1 MHLDDLLAIEDLE
14 ERDKQLRRA
23 FSPATALIEVS
34 GSELKA
40 LTILCNLTFKR
51 ADVPDLLSVAQA
63 KQALSDPV
71 HFERCLNEVRWFH
84 SHNLKYPDPRVSH
97 QRLILPRPQTVPGII
112 TSSAE
117 PALLGWSHNSTE
129 VNRARLFSTAFL
141 MDGEA
146 TCLAEQVISSPSKWL
161 PKLAQRSLPS
171 ETRQQ
176 LRQRLLELL
185 EQSTLPEEISPY
197 SKQIRVFDGRDYR
210 SVTPVV
216 SHSLLSKSQQLANS
230 RQLRATTIEHA
241 HPASVSDL
249 VASQGGRVRALF
261 YPPPVYVPKTQG
273 LAGARSNKTRHGG
286 SVFDHKALGS
296 RHFVL
301 ALKQLVG
308 SQGFRTLRE
317 RRRARVASLRVIRRS
332 VAQWLSPM
340 LEWRDDLEERGLK
353 LNLPDGLERDLLLMP
368 RESFTESLFPLSN
381 RLQAELGQSRYGKP
395 YAYHPELMQPLK
407 SQLRWLLSELAKEDE
422 VVTGASISLCYLHL
436 SGLRVFDAQ
445 ALSNPYLVGIPS
457 LSALWGLTH
466 QYQRKLT
473 ELLGRPIHI
482 AGTAWH
488 IGRYNLNDTKKL
500 PEPRTPHKVSA
511 PSEVKRPGILDNKL
525 CDMTIELVF
534 KLVSLDGEAPLS
546 QEELNLA
553 QTAFPSCFAG
563 GCLQPPCLYEH
574 THWCQLHTSPQE
586 LFDELKRLPRGGTW
600 VYPTATGV
608 TALDELPPLLTEQP
622 SYRPASVGFVALEE
636 PQERAG
642 SLERTHCYAEP
653 AIGVVNCVGPIEM
666 RLAGLKSFLEN
677 AFWQMDM
684 EGRAMLLHKAT
695 LLEPF
700 YGVRPTS

>member
-1 MHLDDLLAIEDLE
+1 MHLSELLKIPDIE

-51 ADVPDLLSVAQA
+51 NDVQDLLSISQA
-63 KQALSDPV
+63 KQVLSDPV
-71 HFERCLNEVRWFH
+71 HFERCLKEARWFH

-97 QRLILPRPQTVPGII
+97 QRLILPQPQTIFGAI

-117 PALLGWSHNSTE
+117 PALWGWSHNSSE

-141 MDGEA
+141 MGGEA
-146 TCLAEQVISSPSKWL
+146 TCLAEQVILSPSKWL
-161 PKLAQRSLPS
+161 PKLAQRALPS
-171 ETRQQ
+171 ETRKQ

-185 EQSTLPEEISPY
+185 EQSTLPEEISSY
-197 SKQIRVFDGRDYR
+197 SKQIRVFDGRDYC

-216 SHSLLSKSQQLANS
+216 SHSLQSKIQQLANS
-230 RQLRATTIEHA
+230 RQLRAITIEHA

-261 YPPPVYVPKTQG
+261 YPPPVYVPKSQG
-273 LAGARSNKTRHGG
+273 LAGALSNKIRHSGTA
-286 SVFDHKALGS
+286 FDYKALSS
-296 RHFVL
+296 RHFVF
-301 ALKQLVG
+301 ALEQLVG
-308 SQGFRTLRE
+308 SQGFQTLRE
-317 RRRARVASLRVIRRS
+317 RRRMRAASLRVIRRS
-332 VAQWLSPM
+332 LAQWLSPI

-353 LNLPDGLERDLLLMP
+353 LNLPAGLERDLLVMP
-368 RESFTESLFPLSN
+368 KECLPESLLPLSS
-381 RLQAELGQSRYGKP
+381 RLQAELEQSHYSKP
-395 YAYHPELMQPLK
+395 YAYHPELLLPLK
-407 SQLRWLLSELAKEDE
+407 NQLKWLLNELAKEDE
-422 VVTGASISLCYLHL
+422 AISEESTSLSYLHL

-457 LSALWGLTH
+457 LSALWGLAH

-473 ELLGRPIHI
+473 ELLGRPIQI
-482 AGTAWH
+482 AGTAWY
-488 IGRYNLNDTKKL
+488 IAQYNLNESKKL
-500 PEPRTPHKVSA
+500 PEPRTPRKVSA

-525 CDMTIELVF
+525 CDMSIELVF
-534 KLVSLDGEAPLS
+534 KLVSVDGEAPLS
-546 QEELNLA
+546 PEELNLA
-553 QTAFPSCFAG
+553 QAAFPSRFAG

-586 LFDELKRLPRGGTW
+586 LFDELKRLPRGGAW

-608 TALDELPPLLTEQP
+608 TALDELPELLTENP
-622 SYRPASVGFVALEE
+622 SYRPASIGFVALEE

-653 AIGVVNCVGPIEM
+653 AIGVVNCVGPIEV
-666 RLAGLKSFLEN
+666 RLAGLKSFLEK
-677 AFWQMDM
+677 AFWQMDVD
-684 EGRAMLLHKAT
+684 GRAMLLHKAT